1 MVVEKAPL
9 ASATTEGYVVPLSN
23 VMVMVSPARKPV
35 PLNVT
40 VPPAVGVWLLT
51 EVAGAVVYGAALAGV
66 ANATIAM
73 ITPNIRISGA

>member
-1 MVVEKAPL
+1 VVQKAPL
-9 ASATTEGYVVPLSN
+9 ASATTEGYVVPLLN
-23 VMVMVSPARKPV
+23 VMATVSPAWKPV
-35 PLNVT
+35 PQNVRAD
-40 VPPAVGVWLLT
+40 PAAGVWLLT